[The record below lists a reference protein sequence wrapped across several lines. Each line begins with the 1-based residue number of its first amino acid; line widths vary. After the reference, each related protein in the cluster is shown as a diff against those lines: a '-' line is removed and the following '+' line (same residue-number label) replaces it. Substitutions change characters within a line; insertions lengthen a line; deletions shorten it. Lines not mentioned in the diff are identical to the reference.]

1 MPLHRLVHIKGGNK
15 EGPQTFRLP
24 QIFVLRSSMVSGI
37 VGTRRRTFDNLTFN
51 SQSPSEY
58 LVLQET
64 YSMDI
69 IRRPQLDPRWD
80 LVSQ

>member
-1 MPLHRLVHIKGGNK
+1 
-15 EGPQTFRLP
+15 
-24 QIFVLRSSMVSGI
+24 MVSGI